1 MSIELTP
8 EQQAIIQSRV
18 EAGFYESPTAMIDKA
33 IAVLEEQ
40 EDRRAR
46 QQAFFEREIKPALDS
61 LDRGEGTPLNM
72 DEIISELRTEW
83 DADGIPK

>member
-18 EAGFYESPTAMIDKA
+18 EAGFYDSPTSMIDKA

-40 EDRRAR
+40 EERLAR
-46 QQAFFEREIKPALDS
+46 QREFFEREIKPALDS
-61 LDRGEGTPLNM
+61 LDRGEGTRLNM
-72 DEIISELRTEW
+72 DEIIAEANQQL
-83 DADGIPK
+83 DDKGVDF